1 VSTPCRACVSFFF
14 FGVPTSLPEKL
25 GAEERLGLNLKDLRS
40 WKKNCPGMNPSNQ
53 SDHPGRVTLGFLNIP
68 AASDRVNP
76 SEPVDCKMRGL
87 SRGIFAAV

>member
-1 VSTPCRACVSFFF
+1 VSFFF
-14 FGVPTSLPEKL
+14 FRRADIAPGEARRRRTAGIE
-25 GAEERLGLNLKDLRS
+25 LKDLRS

-53 SDHPGRVTLGFLNIP
+53 SGHPGRVTLGFLNIP

-87 SRGIFAAV
+87 SRAIFAAV